1 MGIGIRIFPGIRIS
15 ASSRGI
21 GIGASLGP
29 LSASSSLN
37 PLGGMLG
44 SLGAMAELAGGGGS
58 ARGHSRTSLAA
69 YERALR
75 KAEKEEAYEKA
86 RRLLNEMLTMH
97 ERTFPEARPP
107 VAPTPKRVDEEALVR
122 STTEKRLQDVPRLA
136 LSKRREAKALAAQ
149 EAAREADRLRALYT
163 EEAAAAKRELDD
175 IWRRLSAGDPT
186 TVIKVVEQA
195 FEDNLVSATPID
207 CDGKQLTIAMLVKAD
222 AYLPEKKPTRTEADN
237 PSLRRW
243 TLKDRNLHYAA
254 VICSS
259 ALATIKEALA
269 VAPPVDRVK
278 LLVLRRHP
286 PKPGRA
292 RGGSLEAIFHGVIRR
307 SALAD
312 VTDWSEVEPAG
323 ELAAGEDVLVALDTN
338 KNFLPLN
345 LRSEA
350 ELAGVVRTT
359 AESLGLEPVGAPEPL
374 LGVPVQTE
382 ASRSTLVSVPP
393 EVNEE
398 KLIEEVTAYVDSVL
412 LTNTGDTAENVAAR
426 WDIED
431 ALEQINVGGAEVLAF
446 VRSRQRATGIEESET
461 PPKRAAQAQPYA
473 SKMSGAE
480 IVRTHLAGSGPTSV
494 GRRGGL
500 HGDDLQEDVRSGAW
514 RTRTYEVSFDTPKE
528 GRNWFS
534 TEEFVESVQ
543 G

>member
-15 ASSRGI
+15 ASSRGL

-29 LSASSSLN
+29 LSASSSIN

-44 SLGAMAELAGGGGS
+44 SLGAMADLASGGGS
-58 ARGHSRTSLAA
+58 YGGHSRTSLAA

-86 RRLLNEMLTMH
+86 RRLLDEMLTMH

-107 VAPTPKRVDEEALVR
+107 VAPTPRKVAEETLVR
-122 STTEKRLQDVPRLA
+122 SITEKRLQDVPRLA

-149 EAAREADRLRALYT
+149 EAAREAGRLRALYI
-163 EEAAAAKRELDD
+163 EEAETAKRELDD

-195 FEDNLVSATPID
+195 FEDNLAPATPID
-207 CDGKQLTIAMLVKAD
+207 CAGQQLTIAMLVKAD
-222 AYLPEKKPTRTEADN
+222 AYLPNKKPTRTEAGN

-243 TLKDRNLHYAA
+243 ALKDRNLHYAA
-254 VICSS
+254 VVCSS
-259 ALATIKEALA
+259 ALATVKEALA
-269 VAPPVDRVK
+269 TAPPIDRVK
-278 LLVLRRHP
+278 LLILRRHP

-292 RGGSLEAIFHGVIRR
+292 RGGSLEAIFHGVINRQQ
-307 SALAD
+307 LAD
-312 VTDWSEVEPAG
+312 ISDWSEIEPTK
-323 ELAAGEDVLVALDTN
+323 ELADGEGVLCAFDSNARFRALD
-338 KNFLPLN
+338 
-345 LRSEA
+345 LRDEPQ
-350 ELAGVVRTT
+350 LAAVVRTM
-359 AESLGLEPVGAPEPL
+359 AGSLGLEPIGASETLLEVPVQVGAPE
-374 LGVPVQTE
+374 
-382 ASRSTLVSVPP
+382 STAITAPS
-393 EVNEE
+393 EVDEE
-398 KLIEEVTAYVDSVL
+398 KLTEEVTAYVDSVL
-412 LTNTGDTAENVAAR
+412 LANTGDTAENVVAR

-431 ALEQINVGGAEVLAF
+431 ALEQINIQGAEALVF
-446 VRSRQRATGIEESET
+446 IRSRQRATGTEGSGT
-461 PPKRAAQAQPYA
+461 PPKPSAQSQLYA

-500 HGDDLQEDVRSGAW
+500 HGDDLQEDVHSGAW
-514 RTRTYEVSFDTPKE
+514 RTRSYEVAFDTPKE

-534 TEEFVESVQ
+534 TEDFVDFVKD
-543 G
+543 